1 MINFEKIY
9 DFLDRDISPN
19 IKFERAV
26 NLFKSDSKQFLILA
40 RHFYFR
46 LFLND
51 VVSFGEQM
59 KEKVIGILA
68 LLAIFS
74 AHLSHVILWKYWLIP
89 DEGIS
94 WVEKCY
100 LISFF
105 MVLMGFIT
113 VLEWEVIFPD
123 SRDFSNLMPLP
134 IRLRTLFSAKFASLC
149 LFVGLF
155 ALGMNS
161 LSTLVFWYF
170 LPKWHSSSFIYGMRF
185 IFVHLVSVFAANF
198 FIFFVSVFL
207 IGLMMSVFGYK
218 VFSRISIPVRA
229 ILMIIY
235 VFLIFL
241 FLTAP
246 TYVSQFFSS
255 FAALKENNSLLLYL
269 FPPMWF
275 VGLYETF
282 LGIKDP
288 LFSTLCNFALL
299 AIIVPAI
306 AFFIA
311 AALGYRRYLKKMP
324 EAKTISMRAF
334 KVKTFLMG
342 VFNSIFLRNP
352 VQRAVFYF
360 FGITIRR
367 STLHKMRLVTYM
379 AVASGAVLILLT
391 TLMGASENF
400 FMVNTI
406 LLSIPLI
413 LTFFL
418 LVGMRSIVNIPV
430 FLEANWI
437 FRLTQGKDKE
447 HYFSGL
453 KKGVF
458 FYTLIPLF
466 AALFVIYLFLWGGEA
481 AFYHCLYGL
490 VVSTLL
496 MEILF
501 QNYSKIPFACAYLPG
516 KAKMHIFWIVYLFS
530 FLIYVFFLSSLEKK
544 LLLVPSRFL
553 VFYGIV
559 IGLFIVL
566 EIYQRYFYYRKYDI
580 MYEEKPEPV
589 MVTIIPYD

>member
-19 IKFERAV
+19 IK
-26 NLFKSDSKQFLILA
+26 QFLILV

-51 VVSFGEQM
+51 IVSFEEQM

-74 AHLSHVILWKYWLIP
+74 AHLSNVVLQKYLLIA

-94 WVEKCY
+94 WVDKCY

-113 VLEWEVIFPD
+113 VLEWDVIFPD
-123 SRDFSNLMPLP
+123 PRDFSNLMPLP
-134 IRLRTLFSAKFASLC
+134 IKLGTIFSAKFASLC

-155 ALGMNS
+155 ALGVNS
-161 LSTLVFWYF
+161 ISTLVFWYY
-170 LPKWHSSSFIYGMRF
+170 LPKWQSSSFIYGIRF
-185 IFVHLVSVFAANF
+185 VFVHLMSVFAANF

-207 IGLMMSVFGYK
+207 IGLLMSLLGYK
-218 VFSRISIPVRA
+218 MFNRTAIYIRA
-229 ILMIIY
+229 VLMIVFI
-235 VFLIFL
+235 FLIFL
-241 FLTAP
+241 FITAP
-246 TYVSQFFSS
+246 TYVLQFFSS
-255 FAALKENNSLLLYL
+255 LMDLKESNSLFLHI

-275 VGLYETF
+275 VGFYET
-282 LGIKDP
+282 LVGNKDP
-288 LFSTLCNFALL
+288 LFSTLSNFALL
-299 AIIVPAI
+299 AIIIPAA

-311 AALGYRRYLKKMP
+311 AALGYRRYLKKML
-324 EAKTISMRAF
+324 EVKTKSIRLF
-334 KVKTFLMG
+334 KIKTFLMDI
-342 VFNSIFLRNP
+342 FNSIFLRNP

-360 FGITIRR
+360 FGKTIRR

-391 TLMGASENF
+391 TLIGDYENF
-400 FMVNTI
+400 SMINTT
-406 LLSIPLI
+406 LLSIPLV

-430 FLEANWI
+430 SLEANWI
-437 FRLTQGKDKE
+437 FRLTQRQDKK

-453 KKGVF
+453 KKGIF
-458 FYTLIPLF
+458 FYALIPLF
-466 AALFVIYLFLWGGEA
+466 AVLFVIYFFLWGGET

-490 VVSTLL
+490 LVSSLL
-496 MEILF
+496 MEALF
-501 QNYSKIPFACAYLPG
+501 QGYHKIPFACTYLPG
-516 KAKMHIFWIVYLFS
+516 KAKMHVFWIVYLFS
-530 FLIYVFFLSSLEKK
+530 FLFYIFFLSSIEMK
-544 LLLVPSRFL
+544 LLLRPSRFII
-553 VFYGIV
+553 FYGIV
-559 IGLFIVL
+559 LGLFIVL
-566 EIYQRYFYYRKYDI
+566 KIHQRHFYYRKYDI

-589 MVTIIPYD
+589 MVSIVPYDGLG

>member
-1 MINFEKIY
+1 MISFEKIY

-19 IKFERAV
+19 VKFEKAV
-26 NLFKSDSKQFLILA
+26 NLFKGDSKQFLILV

-51 VVSFGEQM
+51 VVSFEEQM
-59 KEKVIGILA
+59 KEKIIGILV

-74 AHLSHVILWKYWLIP
+74 AHLSHIILWKYWLIR

-113 VLEWEVIFPD
+113 VLEWDVIFPD

-198 FIFFVSVFL
+198 FVFFVSVFF
-207 IGLMMSVFGYK
+207 IGLMMSLFGYK
-218 VFSRISIPVRA
+218 VFSRISIYIRA
-229 ILMIIY
+229 VLMITY

-246 TYVSQFFSS
+246 AYVSQFFSS
-255 FAALKENNSLLLYL
+255 FMALRENNSLFLYL

-282 LGIKDP
+282 VGNKDP
-288 LFSTLCNFALL
+288 LFLTLSNFALL
-299 AIIVPAI
+299 AIIIPAI

-311 AALGYRRYLKKMP
+311 AALGYRRYLKKMH
-324 EAKTISMRAF
+324 EVKARSMRVF
-334 KVKTFLMG
+334 KIKIFLMG

-360 FGITIRR
+360 FGRTITR
-367 STLHKMRLVTYM
+367 STFHKMRLVTYM

-391 TLMGASENF
+391 TLIGDHENF
-400 FMVNTI
+400 SMVNTT

-413 LTFFL
+413 LTLFL
-418 LVGMRSIVNIPV
+418 LVGVRSMVNIPV
-430 FLEANWI
+430 SLEANWI
-437 FRLTQGKDKE
+437 FRLTQRQDKE

-466 AALFVIYLFLWGGEA
+466 AALFVIYFFLWGGET

-496 MEILF
+496 MEALF
-501 QNYSKIPFACAYLPG
+501 QGYHKIPFACAYLPG
-516 KAKMHIFWIVYLFS
+516 KAKMHLFWIVYLFS
-530 FLIYVFFLSSLEKK
+530 FLAYIVFLSSLEKK
-544 LLLVPSRFL
+544 LLQAPSRFL
-553 VFYGIV
+553 IFYGV
-559 IGLFIVL
+559 VFGLFLVL
-566 EIYQRYFYYRKYDI
+566 QIYQRYFNYRKCDI
-580 MYEEKPEPV
+580 IYEEKPEPV
-589 MVTIIPYD
+589 MVTIVPYD

>member
-1 MINFEKIY
+1 MINFGKIY

-19 IKFERAV
+19 IKFEKAV
-26 NLFKSDSKQFLILA
+26 NLFKGDSKQFLILSK
-40 RHFYFR
+40 HFYFR

-51 VVSFGEQM
+51 VVSFEEQM
-59 KEKVIGILA
+59 KEKIIGILV
-68 LLAIFS
+68 LLAVFT
-74 AHLSHVILWKYWLIP
+74 AHLSNVILWKYWIFP
-89 DEGIS
+89 DEGTS

-100 LISFF
+100 IISFC
-105 MVLMGFIT
+105 MVIMGFIT
-113 VLEWEVIFPD
+113 VLEWDIIFPD
-123 SRDFSNLMPLP
+123 SRDFSNLMLLP
-134 IRLRTLFSAKFASLC
+134 IKLRTFFSAKFASLC

-161 LSTLVFWYF
+161 ISTLVFWYY
-170 LPKWHSSSFIYGMRF
+170 LPKWQSSSFIYGIRF
-185 IFVHLVSVFAANF
+185 IFVHLMSVFAATF

-207 IGLMMSVFGYK
+207 IGMLISLLGHK
-218 VFSRISIPVRA
+218 IFSRISITIRA
-229 ILMIIY
+229 VLMIVF

-241 FLTAP
+241 FITAP
-246 TYVSQFFSS
+246 EYVSPFFSS
-255 FAALKENNSLLLYL
+255 LLANRDSHPLFL
-269 FPPMWF
+269 HIFPPMWF
-275 VGLYETF
+275 VGLYETL
-282 LGIKDP
+282 LGNKDP
-288 LFSTLCNFALL
+288 VFSELSNFAFL
-299 AIIVPAI
+299 AIIIPAI
-306 AFFIA
+306 AFFVT
-311 AALGYRRYLKKMP
+311 AALGYRRYLKKMH
-324 EAKTISMRAF
+324 EEKTKSIRLF
-334 KVKTFLMG
+334 RIKTFLTAI
-342 VFNSIFLRNP
+342 FNSIFLKNP
-352 VQRAVFYF
+352 TQRAVFYF
-360 FGITIRR
+360 FGKTIRR

-379 AVASGAVLILLT
+379 AVASGAVLILVR
-391 TLMGASENF
+391 TLIGDHKSF
-400 FMVNTI
+400 FVVNTT

-430 FLEANWI
+430 SLEANWI
-437 FRLTQGKDKE
+437 FRLTQGKDKK

-453 KKGVF
+453 KKGVL

-490 VVSTLL
+490 AVSTLL

-544 LLLVPSRFL
+544 LLLAPSRFL
-553 VFYGIV
+553 IFYGIV

-566 EIYQRYFYYRKYDI
+566 EIYQRFFYYRKYDI